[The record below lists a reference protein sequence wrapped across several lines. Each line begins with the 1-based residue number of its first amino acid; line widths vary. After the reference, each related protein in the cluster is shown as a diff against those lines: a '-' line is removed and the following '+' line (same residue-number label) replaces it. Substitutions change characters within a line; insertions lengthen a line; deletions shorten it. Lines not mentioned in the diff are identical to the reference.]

1 MTTTESAQARLT
13 LHDTE
18 DFLSI
23 APYLLGYQPED
34 RLVAVVLSGRRL
46 AVTAAMPLTAFDDVV
61 NAYEAFMPPLMQV
74 SKPMVALMAW
84 TDDAELGEYALGLA
98 EVWVGAEHLL
108 DSVVVTSERWWSRDG
123 WGSGRTQELAH
134 GRAAAEAVLA
144 GLGVAGSRDDAVRAV
159 LGPDAVDP
167 AVFGELARPRHVRPA
182 DAVGLAHQL
191 MDEPGELPLDQV
203 AALVMM
209 VQDVDV
215 RDAVWLAMDRAHA
228 QAHLSLW
235 LRIVAVTPTEWALV
249 PVLLLGCASWVS
261 GQGAVMV
268 AAVERAL
275 DLDPTCSLAHLLS
288 DVIRQALSPQV
299 WEESR
304 AAMVFGMPGPLGL
317 PGPLDLPG
325 PLGCRP

>member
-1 MTTTESAQARLT
+1 MTTTTESAQARLT

-18 DFLSI
+18 DFLAI
-23 APYLLGYQPED
+23 APYLLGYQPEE

-46 AVTAAMPLTAFDDVV
+46 AVTAAMPLAAFDDVV
-61 NAYEAFMPPLMQV
+61 DAYEAFMPPFEQV
-74 SKPMVALMAW
+74 RDPKVALMAW
-84 TDDAELGEYALGLA
+84 TDDAELAEYALGLA

-108 DSVVVTSERWWSRDG
+108 DSVVVTSDRWWSRDG
-123 WGSGRTQELAH
+123 WGAGRTEELAH

-167 AVFGELARPRHVRPA
+167 AVFDAVERAWDGRHVRPA
-182 DAVGLAHQL
+182 DAVGLARQL
-191 MDEPGELPLDQV
+191 MERPGDLPLDQV
-203 AALVMM
+203 AALVVM

-228 QAHLSLW
+228 EGHLSLW
-235 LRIVAVTPTEWALV
+235 SRIVAVTPSEWALV

-268 AAVERAL
+268 AAIERAL

-288 DVIRQALSPQV
+288 DVNRQALSPQV

-304 AAMVFGMPGPLGL
+304 AAMVFGL
-317 PGPLDLPG
+317 PGPLNVSDR
-325 PLGCRP
+325 LGWER